1 MQVAPYA
8 VTYEGTHN
16 CKTVRLH
23 IRLNRVG
30 DILHT
35 HALFGEP
42 DALEEGLPGHVN
54 ELLRFGADAA
64 AGIGCCTIAMK
75 SLVVRAHV
83 HRHDVPVFQ
92 DVMSR
97 NPVDDR
103 AVDADARA
111 GRIAAVVQERRF
123 RALRH
128 DIIVN
133 GLIDRLCRYAGSY
146 HFPCQSTGCRGNFA
160 GLAHRFQLMFIF
172 D

>member
-1 MQVAPYA
+1 MAPGISEIRNFRLLMQVASYA

-75 SLVVRAHV
+75 SLVAPTST
-83 HRHDVPVFQ
+83 DT
-92 DVMSR
+92 MS
-97 NPVDDR
+97 PS
-103 AVDADARA
+103 
-111 GRIAAVVQERRF
+111 
-123 RALRH
+123 LR
-128 DIIVN
+128 
-133 GLIDRLCRYAGSY
+133 
-146 HFPCQSTGCRGNFA
+146 
-160 GLAHRFQLMFIF
+160 M
-172 D
+172 